1 MSIAIAHT
9 CMEMVAIIAKWLLN
23 CDSIPYTI
31 PYTIPQLLTFDKDLR
46 IKLLR
51 LSKNPQNWNSLNFL
65 AIQNLYC
72 M

>member
-1 MSIAIAHT
+1 MLINKCLAIART

-23 CDSIPYTI
+23 CDSI

-51 LSKNPQNWNSLNFL
+51 LSKNPQNWNSRNFL